1 MGKIIQLENNV
12 IDKIAAG
19 EVVERP
25 ASVVKELVENSID
38 AGAKRIDVR
47 ISAGGKQSIVV
58 SDDGCGMNAEDV
70 KMCALR
76 HATSKM
82 RSPADLFDIHTLG
95 FRGEALA
102 SIGGVSCMTIE
113 SRQENDIEGNRLII
127 EGGAVRECQ
136 PVGRAVGTTI
146 SVRQLFFN
154 TPARR
159 KFLRH
164 VDTETRHI
172 NQVIIGLAAGYPEVS
187 FTLDHQ
193 DRNMLHFISTKQI
206 DRVIDLLGLSQ
217 GQIVEVNYEGEGIQ
231 IVGGISK
238 PEDSVKTKSKQ
249 HWLVRG
255 RPINSKSMTDA
266 LYKGYGNWLPE
277 GGHPAFVCWVDLDPK
292 QIDVN
297 VHPAKREIRI
307 ANERALNDKIQT
319 IIRETVSSSE
329 ERAFR
334 IDNISMSEG
343 MPNPITFSKPD
354 GIREEKSQNNE
365 GRESR
370 ETVDWVHWDFDRES
384 QSEQSTLLLES
395 GPSQFE
401 DDVETSLQ
409 KQGLAIQNI
418 WQVHGRYLIGPLRD
432 ALLVV
437 DQQAAHERILYEEA
451 AGQKREDSSSI
462 QQLLFP
468 LVIQL
473 GREEYALALDW
484 VEALKEIGF
493 DLRDFGDNSI
503 IVDGIP
509 SQLKN
514 WNEGEILRHILADVL
529 DGGDSPKQPQKES
542 LFLSFAKHGAVRDG
556 MKLED
561 QEMVSIL
568 KQLMECDEPYFC
580 PRGRPTMV
588 KVLRRDLDKLFGRI

>member
-1 MGKIIQLENNV
+1 MKKIIQLENNV

-58 SDDGCGMNAEDV
+58 SDDGYGMNAEDV
-70 KMCALR
+70 KMCVLR

-102 SIGGVSCMTIE
+102 SIGGVSYMTIE
-113 SRQENDIEGNRLII
+113 SRQENDQEGNRLVI

-164 VDTETRHI
+164 VDTEARHI
-172 NQVIIGLAAGYPEVS
+172 NQVIIALAAGYPEIS

-193 DRNMLHFISTKQI
+193 DRNMLHFISAKKI
-206 DRVIDLLGLSQ
+206 DRVVDLLGLSQ
-217 GQIVEVNYEGEGIQ
+217 GQIVEVNYESEGIQ

-238 PEDSVKTKSKQ
+238 AEEAVKTKSKQ
-249 HWLVRG
+249 HWIVRG

-277 GGHPAFVCWVDLDPK
+277 GQHPAFVCWVDLDPK

-307 ANERALNDKIQT
+307 ANERALNEKIQT
-319 IIRETVSSSE
+319 IIREAVSSSE
-329 ERAFR
+329 ERVFR
-334 IDNISMSEG
+334 IDNTSMVEG
-343 MPNPITFSKPD
+343 TLNPITFSISDEIK
-354 GIREEKSQNNE
+354 EEKSPNNE
-365 GRESR
+365 KR
-370 ETVDWVHWDFDRES
+370 ETRENIEWVHWNFDRES

-395 GPSQFE
+395 GPPQLE
-401 DDVETSLQ
+401 DIVGTSLQ
-409 KQGLAIQNI
+409 KQGLSIENI
-418 WQVHGRYLIGPLRD
+418 WQVHGRYLIVPLRD
-432 ALLVV
+432 ALLVA

-451 AGQKREDSSSI
+451 AGQKEKDSTPI

-468 LVIQL
+468 LVVQL
-473 GREEYALALDW
+473 GREEYTLALDW
-484 VEALKEIGF
+484 MEVLKKIGF
-493 DLRDFGDNSI
+493 DLRDFGENSI
-503 IVDGIP
+503 VVDGIP

-529 DGGDSPKQPQKES
+529 DGGNSPKQPQRES

-561 QEMVSIL
+561 QEMISIL
-568 KQLMECDEPYFC
+568 KKLMECDEPYFC

-588 KVLRRDLDKLFGRI
+588 KVLRRDIDKLFGRV

>member
-1 MGKIIQLENNV
+1 
-12 IDKIAAG
+12 
-19 EVVERP
+19 
-25 ASVVKELVENSID
+25 
-38 AGAKRIDVR
+38 
-47 ISAGGKQSIVV
+47 
-58 SDDGCGMNAEDV
+58 
-70 KMCALR
+70 
-76 HATSKM
+76 
-82 RSPADLFDIHTLG
+82 
-95 FRGEALA
+95 
-102 SIGGVSCMTIE
+102 MTIE
-113 SRQENDIEGNRLII
+113 SRQMDDQEGTRLII
-127 EGGAVRECQ
+127 DGGVIRECQ
-136 PVGRAVGTTI
+136 PIGRAVGTTI

-164 VDTETRHI
+164 VDTEARHV
-172 NQVIIGLAAGYPEVS
+172 NHVIIALAAGYPEVS
-187 FTLDHQ
+187 FTLEHQ
-193 DRNMLHFISTKQI
+193 DRNMLHFTGTKQI
-206 DRVIDLLGLSQ
+206 DRVVDLLGLSQ
-217 GQIVEVNYEGEGIQ
+217 GRIIEVNHESEGIK

-238 PEDSVKTKSKQ
+238 PEDAVKTKSKQ

-255 RPINSKSMTDA
+255 RPINSRSMTDA

-319 IIRETVSSSE
+319 IIREAVTSSE

-334 IDNISMSEG
+334 IDNTQIGEG
-343 MPNPITFSKPD
+343 MPTPITFSKSD
-354 GIREEKSQNNE
+354 ENREEKSPNNE
-365 GRESR
+365 ERESR
-370 ETVDWVHWDFDRES
+370 ECVEWVHWNFDRES

-451 AGQKREDSSSI
+451 AGQKKEDSSPI

-468 LVIQL
+468 LVVQL
-473 GREEYALALDW
+473 GREEYTLALDW

-493 DLRDFGDNSI
+493 DLRDFGENSI

-529 DGGDSPKQPQKES
+529 DGGNSPKQPQKES

>member
-1 MGKIIQLENNV
+1 MKKIIQLENNV

-38 AGAKRIDVR
+38 AGSKRIDIR

-102 SIGGVSCMTIE
+102 SIGGVSYMTIE
-113 SRQENDIEGNRLII
+113 SRQENYQDGTRLVI

-172 NQVIIGLAAGYPEVS
+172 NQVIIALAAGYPEVS

-193 DRNMLHFISTKQI
+193 DRNMLHFTSAKQI
-206 DRVIDLLGLSQ
+206 DRVVDLLGLSQ
-217 GQIVEVNYEGEGIQ
+217 RQIVEVNYESEGIQ

-238 PEDSVKTKSKQ
+238 AEEAVKTKSKQ

-255 RPINSKSMTDA
+255 RPINSKSMTTA

-277 GGHPAFVCWVDLDPK
+277 GRHPAFVCWVDLDPK

-307 ANERALNDKIQT
+307 ANERELNDKIQT
-319 IIRETVSSSE
+319 IIREAVSSSE

-334 IDNISMSEG
+334 IDNTSMAEG
-343 MPNPITFSKPD
+343 MPNTINFIKSDEIK
-354 GIREEKSQNNE
+354 EEKGSNNKE
-365 GRESR
+365 R
-370 ETVDWVHWDFDRES
+370 ETRDTVEWVDWNFDRES
-384 QSEQSTLLLES
+384 GSEQSTLLLES
-395 GPSQFE
+395 GPIRFE
-401 DDVETSLQ
+401 VDLETSQQ
-409 KQGLAIQNI
+409 KQGLSIENI

-451 AGQKREDSSSI
+451 AGQKEEYSTPI

-468 LVIQL
+468 LVVQL
-473 GREEYALALDW
+473 GREEYTIAMDW
-484 VEALKEIGF
+484 MEALKEIGF
-493 DLRDFGDNSI
+493 DLRDFGENSI
-503 IVDGIP
+503 VVDGIP

-514 WNEGEILRHILADVL
+514 WNEGEILRHILADLL
-529 DGGDSPKQPQKES
+529 DGGNSPKQPQKES

-580 PRGRPTMV
+580 PRGRPTMA

>member
-1 MGKIIQLENNV
+1 MKKIIQLEDNV
-12 IDKIAAG
+12 VDKIAAG

-58 SDDGCGMNAEDV
+58 SDDGWGMSAEDV
-70 KMCALR
+70 RMCPMR

-102 SIGGVSCMTIE
+102 SIGGVSYMTIE
-113 SRQENDIEGNRLII
+113 SRQVNDPEGTRLVL

-164 VDTETRHI
+164 VDTEARHI
-172 NQVIIGLAAGYPEVS
+172 NQVIIALAAGYPEVS
-187 FTLDHQ
+187 FALDHQ
-193 DRNMLHFISTKQI
+193 DRNMLHFTGAKRI
-206 DRVIDLLGLSQ
+206 DRVVDLLGLSR
-217 GQIVEVNYEGEGIQ
+217 GQIIEVNYEGDGIQ
-231 IVGGISK
+231 VVGGISH
-238 PEDSVKTKSKQ
+238 PEHAVKTKSKQ
-249 HWLVRG
+249 QWLVRG
-255 RPINSKSMTDA
+255 RPIHSKSMTEA

-277 GGHPAFVCWVDLDPK
+277 GVHPAFVCWVDLDPK

-307 ANERALNDKIQT
+307 ANERAINDNIQS
-319 IIRETVSSSE
+319 IIRDAVSSAE

-334 IDNISMSEG
+334 IDETPAIGGMAPPIIFSE
-343 MPNPITFSKPD
+343 SD
-354 GIREEKSQNNE
+354 GVKEEKSLKDE
-365 GRESR
+365 ERESK
-370 ETVDWVHWDFDRES
+370 EAVEWVHWNFDRES
-384 QSEQSTLLLES
+384 QSEQSTLLLDS
-395 GPSQFE
+395 GPLQLE

-409 KQGLAIQNI
+409 KHGLSIENI

-451 AGQKREDSSSI
+451 AGQKREDSI
-462 QQLLFP
+462 PVQQLLFP
-468 LVIQL
+468 LVVQL
-473 GREEYALALDW
+473 GREEYAIALDFM
-484 VEALKEIGF
+484 ETLIEIGF
-493 DLRDFGDNSI
+493 DLRDFGENSI
-503 IVDGIP
+503 VVDGIP
-509 SQLKN
+509 SQIKN
-514 WNEGEILRHILADVL
+514 WNDGEILRHILADVL
-529 DGGDSPKQPQKES
+529 DGGNSPKLPQMEN
-542 LFLSFAKHGAVRDG
+542 LFLSYAKHGAVRDG
-556 MKLED
+556 MNLED
-561 QEMVSIL
+561 REMVSIL
-568 KQLMECDEPYFC
+568 KQLMECGEPYFC